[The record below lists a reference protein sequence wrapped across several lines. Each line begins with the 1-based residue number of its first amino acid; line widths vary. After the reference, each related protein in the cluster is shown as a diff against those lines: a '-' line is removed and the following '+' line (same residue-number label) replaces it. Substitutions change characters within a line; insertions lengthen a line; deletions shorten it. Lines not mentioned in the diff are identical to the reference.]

1 MYFSVLFLAGSSDIQ
16 KNYIEKQ
23 RKEEEDL

>member
-1 MYFSVLFLAGSSDIQ
+1 MYLSVLFLAGSSDIQ

-23 RKEEEDL
+23 CKEEEDI